1 MDVIILKKG
10 NCKLMKK
17 RKSQDRESLPKL
29 RRKYKL
35 VLRDAYSYEE
45 KISFFVSRLG
55 VIVITGTLVV
65 VLVVLTIYLV
75 AFTSL
80 REYIP
85 GYTDIALPQKV
96 FDLQQQA
103 DSLNDITQ
111 MQEQYLE
118 NIRKILLDDEIP
130 DEVTLRYEPYT
141 HYDTIELRRSAADS
155 LLRLDYERTTQF
167 NLYPSSLFTYSPAN
181 IGNIYFYTP
190 LNGIITRGYDPGA
203 SHFGVDIAANRNEAI
218 KAILDG
224 TVIFSD
230 WTLETGYIVCLQHQN
245 QLISVYK
252 HNSSLL
258 RQQGE
263 LVKAGETIS
272 FVGGSGE
279 LSTGPHLH
287 FELWYDGNPV
297 DPEEFI
303 SF

>member
-1 MDVIILKKG
+1 
-10 NCKLMKK
+10 MKK
-17 RKSQDRESLPKL
+17 RKSQDLEKVPKL
-29 RRKYKL
+29 KRKYKL
-35 VLRDAYSYEE
+35 VLRDADSYEE
-45 KISFFVSRLG
+45 KISFLVSRLG
-55 VIVITGTLVV
+55 IIVITGTLVV
-65 VLVVLTIYLV
+65 ALVVLTIYLV

-85 GYTDIALPQKV
+85 GYADITLPQKV
-96 FDLQQQA
+96 FELQQQA
-103 DSLNDITQ
+103 DSLNEVLQ
-111 MQEQYLE
+111 MQDQYLS
-118 NIRKILLDDEIP
+118 NIRKILLDDDITN
-130 DEVTLRYEPYT
+130 EVAPQYEPFA
-141 HYDTIELRRSAADS
+141 HYDTIELRHSVADS
-155 LLRLDYERTTQF
+155 LLRLDYERSTQF
-167 NLYPSSLFTYSPAN
+167 SLYPSTLFTYSPAN

-190 LNGIITRGYDPGA
+190 LNGIITRSYDPDA
-203 SHFGVDIAANRNEAI
+203 SHFGVDIAANRYEAI

-258 RQQGE
+258 KQQGE

-287 FELWYDGNPV
+287 FELWYNGNPV

>member
-1 MDVIILKKG
+1 
-10 NCKLMKK
+10 MKN
-17 RKSQDRESLPKL
+17 RKSQDSETVPKL

-55 VIVITGTLVV
+55 VIVIAGTLVV
-65 VLVVLTIYLV
+65 ALVVLTIYLV

-103 DSLNDITQ
+103 DSLNDVLQ

-118 NIRKILLDDEIP
+118 NIRKILLDDEIH
-130 DEVTLRYEPYT
+130 DEVTPQYEPFT
-141 HYDTIELRRSAADS
+141 HYDTIALRHSVADS
-155 LLRLDYERTTQF
+155 LLRLEYERKTQF
-167 NLYPSSLFTYSPAN
+167 SLYPSSLFTYSPAN

-190 LNGIITRGYDPGA
+190 LNGIITRSYDPEA
-203 SHFGVDIAANRNEAI
+203 SHFGVDVAANRYEAI

-230 WTLETGYIVCLQHQN
+230 WTLETGYIICLQHQN

-272 FVGGSGE
+272 FAGGSGE